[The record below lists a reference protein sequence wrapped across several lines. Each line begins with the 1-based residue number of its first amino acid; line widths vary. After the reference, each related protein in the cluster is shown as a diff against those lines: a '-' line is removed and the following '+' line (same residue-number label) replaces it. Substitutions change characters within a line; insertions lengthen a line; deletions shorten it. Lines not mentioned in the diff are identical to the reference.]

1 MDLYSIYPKQF
12 RNIKIPI
19 EKDRCFVLM
28 PFSENYDK
36 LYGTIKDTLLDLGIN
51 CYRDD
56 EIFGPQP
63 FMNKVLTEIL
73 RARYLIV
80 ILTDYRPNVLYE
92 LGIAHCFKDVQN
104 VLILIEKKS
113 QLNAS
118 IHDIAAD
125 LSHLT
130 YIEYDINN
138 ISLIRSNIREF
149 ISENEFIFDFQDFL
163 FNHNIVSIITE
174 NTNDFISFVKDNFK
188 KNFSSLIDLLL
199 KNPVMPQEKNKIL
212 EQCNTILYEQID
224 INGDYID
231 TMIKLWSECL
241 IASNDTDIGEH
252 YVQSFISDELIRSRF
267 ISENQKNKWKMDF
280 VIYIAEQE
288 CFLTILLPWM
298 INYLKRTKSST
309 IDLNRYKLESFLIN
323 TSITQIDEAMC
334 NALREKDFH
343 IREHLSD
350 IIGEKHLSIAYS
362 SLCAAIVNEPS
373 LYAGKSI
380 IVALGKIGL
389 GKEQY
394 AAEKIIDWLY
404 DNLNRI
410 IASGQD
416 FTNSILTKSKNSILK
431 LYPIY
436 EDKFDLLF
444 NEYITNKNY

>member
-1 MDLYSIYPKQF
+1 
-12 RNIKIPI
+12 
-19 EKDRCFVLM
+19 
-28 PFSENYDK
+28 
-36 LYGTIKDTLLDLGIN
+36 
-51 CYRDD
+51 
-56 EIFGPQP
+56 
-63 FMNKVLTEIL
+63 
-73 RARYLIV
+73 
-80 ILTDYRPNVLYE
+80 
-92 LGIAHCFKDVQN
+92 
-104 VLILIEKKS
+104 
-113 QLNAS
+113 
-118 IHDIAAD
+118 
-125 LSHLT
+125 
-130 YIEYDINN
+130 
-138 ISLIRSNIREF
+138 
-149 ISENEFIFDFQDFL
+149 
-163 FNHNIVSIITE
+163 
-174 NTNDFISFVKDNFK
+174 
-188 KNFSSLIDLLL
+188 
-199 KNPVMPQEKNKIL
+199 
-212 EQCNTILYEQID
+212 
-224 INGDYID
+224 
-231 TMIKLWSECL
+231 MIKLWSECL

>member
-1 MDLYSIYPKQF
+1 M
-12 RNIKIPI
+12 
-19 EKDRCFVLM
+19 
-28 PFSENYDK
+28 
-36 LYGTIKDTLLDLGIN
+36 
-51 CYRDD
+51 
-56 EIFGPQP
+56 
-63 FMNKVLTEIL
+63 
-73 RARYLIV
+73 
-80 ILTDYRPNVLYE
+80 
-92 LGIAHCFKDVQN
+92 
-104 VLILIEKKS
+104 
-113 QLNAS
+113 
-118 IHDIAAD
+118 
-125 LSHLT
+125 
-130 YIEYDINN
+130 
-138 ISLIRSNIREF
+138 
-149 ISENEFIFDFQDFL
+149 

-389 GKEQY
+389 GKEQD